1 MNRSESIV
9 KIASALAQFN
19 GEVSKISKDAANP
32 FHKNKYSTLDNIVDG
47 VRPVLTK
54 YGLSIMQIP
63 SNDEQGNVIMKT
75 LLLHESG
82 EFLESEPLK
91 MKPAKNDP
99 QGIGSCITYAR
110 RYQISAFLS
119 LNTGE
124 DDDGNAAS
132 GQQGQNKPKNS
143 KQDKP
148 PLKKYPPKQDK
159 PPAAPPPPK
168 EDEQGNVISPEDLK
182 AVNTLMSNYV
192 TANLKDG
199 ETIDQARAKLKD
211 WLRKPERCGPFENVQ
226 FMTPGQAKTAKAQL
240 KALINKKPK
249 GEQS

>member
-132 GQQGQNKPKNS
+132 GQTEKPKPKPRSGSTNGQS
-143 KQDKP
+143 KPASKP
-148 PLKKYPPKQDK
+148 QPKKEDK
-159 PPAAPPPPK
+159 PPATN
-168 EDEQGNVISPEDLK
+168 NVIGPDALK
-182 AVNTLMSNYV
+182 AVNTLISNYI
-192 TANLKDG
+192 TANPKEGQTVDEQRAGLKN
-199 ETIDQARAKLKD
+199 
-211 WLRKPERCGPFENVQ
+211 WLRNEKRCGPFENVQ
-226 FMTPGQAKTAKAQL
+226 FMTVEQGETAKKHL
-240 KALINKKPK
+240 KALINKK
-249 GEQS
+249 

>member
-63 SNDEQGNVIMKT
+63 SNDEHGNVIMKT

-91 MKPAKNDP
+91 MKPSKNDP

-132 GQQGQNKPKNS
+132 GQAPPDQKKPQNSGQKRTGSNNKQQNKK
-143 KQDKP
+143 
-148 PLKKYPPKQDK
+148 
-159 PPAAPPPPK
+159 AEGPPPPPPP
-168 EDEQGNVISPEDLK
+168 EDGQAAVISAECLK

-192 TANLKDG
+192 TANLKQG
-199 ETIDQARAKLKD
+199 ETTDSARAKLKE
-211 WLRKPERCGPFENVQ
+211 WLRGKVGPFENVQ
-226 FMTPGQAKTAKAQL
+226 FMTAEQGEKAKANL
-240 KALINKKPK
+240 KALINKQGK
-249 GEQS
+249 SS

>member
-9 KIASALAQFN
+9 KIAGALAKFN
-19 GEVSKISKDAANP
+19 GEVSKIAKDAANP

-124 DDDGNAAS
+124 DDDGNEAS
-132 GQQGQNKPKNS
+132 GQAPPDQKKPQNSGQKRTGSNKQQNKK
-143 KQDKP
+143 
-148 PLKKYPPKQDK
+148 
-159 PPAAPPPPK
+159 AEGPPPPPPPPDNAGQS
-168 EDEQGNVISPEDLK
+168 ETISETALK

-192 TANLKDG
+192 TANLKQG
-199 ETIDQARAKLKD
+199 ETTDSARAKLKD
-211 WLRKPERCGPFENVQ
+211 WLRGKVGPFENVQ
-226 FMTPGQAKTAKAQL
+226 FMTAEQGEKAKANL
-240 KALINKKPK
+240 KALINKQGK
-249 GEQS
+249 SS

>member
-132 GQQGQNKPKNS
+132 GQAPPDQKKPQNSGQKRTGSANKQQNKK
-143 KQDKP
+143 
-148 PLKKYPPKQDK
+148 
-159 PPAAPPPPK
+159 AEGPPPPPPP
-168 EDEQGNVISPEDLK
+168 EDGQAAVISAECLK

-192 TANLKDG
+192 TANLKQG
-199 ETIDQARAKLKD
+199 ETTDSARAKLKE
-211 WLRKPERCGPFENVQ
+211 WLRGKVGPFENVQ
-226 FMTPGQAKTAKAQL
+226 FMTHEQGEKAKANL
-240 KALINKKPK
+240 KALINKQGK
-249 GEQS
+249 SS